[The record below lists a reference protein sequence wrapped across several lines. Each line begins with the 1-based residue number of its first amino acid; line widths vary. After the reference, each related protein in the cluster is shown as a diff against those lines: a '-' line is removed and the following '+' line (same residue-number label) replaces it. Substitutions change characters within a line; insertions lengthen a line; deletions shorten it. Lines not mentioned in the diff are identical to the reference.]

1 MNKNFF
7 FIIWSNPWLYL
18 TLVPIAEIL
27 SKKNF
32 KVYIFCQKDFL
43 NKKKIKNKNIIFVET
58 NSYSFTFLKKIS
70 FIGFVI
76 KIIIFGLNFNNT
88 KSIIG

>member
-43 NKKKIKNKNIIFVET
+43 NKSKIKNKNIIFIET
-58 NSYSFTFLKKIS
+58 NNYKVSLLKKIT
-70 FIGFVI
+70 FIGFFLKVI
-76 KIIIFGLNFNNT
+76 IYSLLESKICNWF
-88 KSIIG
+88 